1 MLPEPPVG
9 VCCDQS
15 YDDHRLICIHTSFT
29 NWYLHLNTL
38 EKPWKK
44 LNISLCTF
52 LIKKYNLLIY
62 SAPFRSFR
70 MYLGNSKYR
79 VLSHYMQTLTMIAKI
94 KLVASFNPNA
104 MIFFNSSCRFF
115 LSKQAWFEDK
125 IPILLET
132 VPNFTKYS
140 SKNTELIFFA
150 VVSRSFRWIHGCIK
164 GQFEIQAGVHNWWEK
179 R

>member
-44 LNISLCTF
+44 LIISLCTF
-52 LIKKYNLLIY
+52 LIKKLQFINL
-62 SAPFRSFR
+62 FRAVSFFS
-70 MYLGNSKYR
+70 YVHNSKYR

-104 MIFFNSSCRFF
+104 IFFFYQ
-115 LSKQAWFEDK
+115 SKHDLRIKFQYYWKPCQILQNIHQRIRNWF
-125 IPILLET
+125 
-132 VPNFTKYS
+132 
-140 SKNTELIFFA
+140 FFA